1 MGAALGMASQD
12 EERVAWSQI
21 RKRLASLVESDA
33 ADLTLG
39 CLIAINAVLVVL
51 ETDYHGRREPV
62 SGWLTALT
70 TMLLFVY
77 AVELLIRIYV
87 YRQYFFTS
95 NWNVF
100 DFTVVALDVSSQVIE
115 RVVSDGIPGLSVLRI
130 FRLGRLLRLV
140 EVLTI
145 FHELHTM
152 VELMIGAFRAMFWGT
167 VLLGIILTLWSIV
180 AVEFIHSVNLEV
192 AATGAYDDC
201 ERCARAFESVAQSN
215 LTSLVFGDS
224 WGLIAVGIIE
234 RSPWTSVVFVLTGL
248 CIQLGFFNL
257 VLTVIVDK
265 AHDKHESDTARKI
278 IEREIEFQRARDDF
292 VQLCETL
299 DKDSSGDLD
308 FHELIEGFDT
318 NEQFATTL
326 AVMDIKKEDL
336 AVVFDVL
343 DDDQSGG
350 VSYKEFAEQ
359 LYKMKSQDSQTMLV
373 FIKSYVNEVR
383 RKVKESHK
391 LLKNDITHKLDSVVE
406 KFLEAHHEK
415 ASRLADGGGTHDSS
429 TGMMQKSR
437 SAVLDIAQRST
448 DTASAK
454 DVSNR
459 FQDMFNNIE
468 ERLKEQLDLGVQNLE
483 LVRGLASKATDLIV
497 VTGTAPSAGS
507 VQKGGSFQ
515 MSAGPS
521 LDVGQSKGM
530 KQPTEV
536 RSDVVG
542 ASRSRRLAPK
552 ALAEPIAE
560 ADERPSWQDPMD
572 RRSHLR

>member
-1 MGAALGMASQD
+1 
-12 EERVAWSQI
+12 
-21 RKRLASLVESDA
+21 
-33 ADLTLG
+33 
-39 CLIAINAVLVVL
+39 
-51 ETDYHGRREPV
+51 
-62 SGWLTALT
+62 
-70 TMLLFVY
+70 
-77 AVELLIRIYV
+77 
-87 YRQYFFTS
+87 
-95 NWNVF
+95 
-100 DFTVVALDVSSQVIE
+100 
-115 RVVSDGIPGLSVLRI
+115 
-130 FRLGRLLRLV
+130 
-140 EVLTI
+140 
-145 FHELHTM
+145 M

-215 LTSLVFGDS
+215 LFGDS

-572 RRSHLR
+572 RRSHL